1 MKEVRFNTKV
11 VHAGYR
17 GEPTTHSCFPP
28 IYQTAAYYFENTE
41 HAAKLFALEEQGNI
55 YTRIGNPTVA
65 ILEEK
70 ISVLE
75 NCVGALATASGQAAI
90 TLALLN
96 ICENGEEIVSSSN
109 LYGGTYNLLAVTLR
123 KMGVKTH
130 FVDPSEPENFNEKIN
145 SNTKAVFVETLGN
158 PKLDM
163 IDLERVSKIA
173 HDNNIPLIVDN
184 TVTTPY
190 LIQPVEYGADIIVH
204 SMTKYLSGHGN
215 TIAGIIV
222 DSGRFDWSR
231 KPFRGITEPDP
242 SYHGVNY
249 LESFGEKAYITKARV
264 QLLRDLGPS
273 LSPFNAYLILQGV
286 ETLHLRMQ
294 RQCDNALKI
303 AEYLSQHPKVAWVN
317 YPGLPD
323 HPTHKLAKKYLR
335 NGYGAI
341 IGFGIKG
348 GLKAGRKFID
358 SLKVF
363 SHVAN
368 IGDVKSL
375 AIHPASTTH
384 QQLTEKERLAAGVTD
399 DFIRLSIG
407 VEDVNDLIEDLD
419 NAIKASG

>member
-1 MKEVRFNTKV
+1 MINTSKTRFNTQV

-17 GEPTTHSCFPP
+17 GETTTRSCFPP
-28 IYQTAAYYFENTE
+28 LYQTAAYYFENTD
-41 HAAKLFALEEQGNI
+41 HAARLFSLEEQGNI
-55 YTRIGNPTVA
+55 YSRIGNPTVS

-75 NCVGALATASGQAAI
+75 KGVGALATASGQAAI
-90 TLALLN
+90 TLAVLN
-96 ICENGEEIVSSSN
+96 ICENGDEIVSSSN
-109 LYGGTYNLLAVTLR
+109 LYGGTYNLFAVTLR

-130 FVDPSEPENFNEKIN
+130 FVDPGEVENFNEKIN
-145 SNTKAVFVETLGN
+145 SKTKAVFVETLGN

-163 IDLERVSKIA
+163 IDLEKVVKTA
-173 HDNNIPLIVDN
+173 HDNNIPLIIDN
-184 TVTTPY
+184 TITTPY

-215 TIAGIIV
+215 TIAGIII
-222 DSGRFDWSR
+222 DSGRFDWTR
-231 KPFRGITEPDP
+231 RPFKGIVEPDP

-249 LESFGEKAYITKARV
+249 LKSFCEKAYITKARV

-303 AEYLSQHPKVAWVN
+303 AKHLSEHPLVTWVN
-317 YPGLPD
+317 YPGLPE
-323 HPTHKLAKKYLR
+323 HPTHKLARKYLR

-348 GLKAGRKFID
+348 GLKAGKKFID
-358 SLKVF
+358 SLKIF

-384 QQLTEKERLAAGVTD
+384 QQ
-399 DFIRLSIG
+399 
-407 VEDVNDLIEDLD
+407 
-419 NAIKASG
+419 